1 MPSKKPK
8 DETLENLKN
17 SEKKYQSYIQRR
29 NELNDMAKILREER
43 DMLNAKH
50 REMRERMQT
59 LKKERDDL
67 VAKMR
72 HYKELR
78 NKLQEKAK
86 QLIDAKRKRKGQVF
100 KNLPLQVE
108 ELKADVQ
115 MMEYRQETVP
125 MDPKEERELVEKIR
139 VKRRE
144 YEKTK
149 HLLEKQKEIEID
161 ISDKDKAIDDLFKQA
176 DEHHKLVQQ
185 YYKENQEKHEEYI
198 KCVRELSVQ
207 ISEANKKHEEYI
219 EVKNEAQR
227 NHERAIEMR
236 SKIISIRN
244 ERRKRWEDAKKAIE
258 EQNVKARKAT
268 VMDEEKMKEFTSKSV
283 DELRHGKKISL

>member
-1 MPSKKPK
+1 MPGEKPK
-8 DETLENLKN
+8 DEALENLKN

-29 NELNDMAKILREER
+29 NELNDMAKILRDER

-50 REMRERMQT
+50 REMREHMKK
-59 LKKERDDL
+59 LKKERDEL
-67 VAKMR
+67 VTKMR
-72 HYKELR
+72 HHKELR

-86 QLIDAKRKRKGQVF
+86 QLIEAKRKRKGEVF
-100 KNLPLQVE
+100 RNLPLQVE

-115 MMEYRQETVP
+115 MLEYRQETVP
-125 MDPKEERELVEKIR
+125 MDPRDERDLIEKIR
-139 VKRRE
+139 LTRKE

-149 HLLEKQKEIEID
+149 QLLEKQQEIEID

-176 DEHHKLVQQ
+176 DEQHKLVQQ
-185 YYKENQEKHEEYI
+185 YYKENQEKHEGYI
-198 KCVRELSVQ
+198 HSVRELSIQ

-219 EVKNEAQR
+219 ETKTEAQR

-236 SKIISIRN
+236 SKIISIRG

-258 EQNVKARKAT
+258 EQNVKARKAV
-268 VMDEEKMKEFTSKSV
+268 VMDEDKLKEFASKSM
-283 DELRHGKKISL
+283 DELRRGKKISL

>member
-1 MPSKKPK
+1 MPRKKPQ

-59 LKKERDDL
+59 IKKERDDL

-78 NKLQEKAK
+78 NKFQEKAK
-86 QLIDAKRKRKGQVF
+86 QLIEAKRKRKGEVF

-185 YYKENQEKHEEYI
+185 YYKGNQEKHEEYI

-227 NHERAIEMR
+227 NHERAVEMR

-268 VMDEEKMKEFTSKSV
+268 VMDEDKLKEFASKSV
-283 DELRHGKKISL
+283 DELRQGKKISL

>member
-1 MPSKKPK
+1 MPGEKPK
-8 DETLENLKN
+8 DEALENLKN

-29 NELNDMAKILREER
+29 NELNDMAKILRDER

-50 REMRERMQT
+50 REMREHMKK
-59 LKKERDDL
+59 LKKERDEL
-67 VAKMR
+67 VTKMR
-72 HYKELR
+72 HHKELR

-86 QLIDAKRKRKGQVF
+86 QLIEAKRKRKGEVF
-100 KNLPLQVE
+100 RNLPLQVE

-115 MMEYRQETVP
+115 MLEYRQETVP
-125 MDPKEERELVEKIR
+125 MDPRDERDLIEKIR
-139 VKRRE
+139 VTRKE

-149 HLLEKQKEIEID
+149 QLLEKQQEIEID

-176 DEHHKLVQQ
+176 DEQHKLVQQ

-198 KCVRELSVQ
+198 HSVRELSIQ

-219 EVKNEAQR
+219 ETKTEAQR

-236 SKIISIRN
+236 SKIISIRG

-258 EQNVKARKAT
+258 EQNVKARKAV
-268 VMDEEKMKEFTSKSV
+268 VMDEDKLKEFASKSM
-283 DELRHGKKISL
+283 DELRRGKKISL